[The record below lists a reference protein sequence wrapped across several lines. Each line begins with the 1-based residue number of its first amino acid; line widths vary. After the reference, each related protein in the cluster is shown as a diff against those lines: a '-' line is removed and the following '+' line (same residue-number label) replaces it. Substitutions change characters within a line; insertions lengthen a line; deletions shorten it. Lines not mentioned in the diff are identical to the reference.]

1 MTIIA
6 SMVYQTSCNNTF
18 VVLGY
23 RNSYH
28 GMSPVT
34 MELTNMSSWK
44 FQLPRLQGVQCVRE
58 ATVLIH
64 SLTHSSPHDRVS
76 TLMSTEARGEE
87 HAAETLYLK

>member
-1 MTIIA
+1 MALMMARLYTGAHDIVA
-6 SMVYQTSCNNTF
+6 LRSVCHHGDYHSKHSLYETSCNNTF

-44 FQLPRLQGVQCVRE
+44 FQLPRLQGVQCV
-58 ATVLIH
+58 
-64 SLTHSSPHDRVS
+64 S
-76 TLMSTEARGEE
+76 
-87 HAAETLYLK
+87 